1 MNNSNQESTSFV
13 YKKILSQLIS
23 FIEVTISA
31 TKENYIV
38 SHLWNDL
45 FTLVERSFHLRG
57 TIVSPGWNDIN
68 KKILHLYPVSLL
80 FMYF

>member
-1 MNNSNQESTSFV
+1 MNNSNQESTSFI

-23 FIEVTISA
+23 FIEGTISV

-38 SHLWNDL
+38 SHLCNDI

-57 TIVSPGWNDIN
+57 TIVSLRWNGIIYTWKRLNYIN
-68 KKILHLYPVSLL
+68 FRKN
-80 FMYF
+80 M